1 MDVTDV
7 VTFISTDA
15 TTAVAT
21 IAGAALV
28 LVVGL
33 KVWKR
38 LRGAA

>member
-1 MDVTDV
+1 MDVTAV
-7 VTFISTDA
+7 VTFITGDA
-15 TTAVAT
+15 TTAIAS